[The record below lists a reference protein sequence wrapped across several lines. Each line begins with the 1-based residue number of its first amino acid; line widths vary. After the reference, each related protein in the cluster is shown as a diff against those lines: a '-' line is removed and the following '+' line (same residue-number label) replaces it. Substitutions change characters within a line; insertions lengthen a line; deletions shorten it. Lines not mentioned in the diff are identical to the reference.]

1 MITKEIWVNYIVA
14 NLFKNNEFL
23 EKCRREDA
31 NVLAGK
37 VVHIPQAGTKPEV
50 VKNRGAITAAP
61 IAVRRGDGDIV
72 YLIDE
77 YTTNAIVIPDAEK
90 VELSYDKMASVLDEH
105 ISALMDTIGDEVIFN
120 WVGPFASSN
129 GADFSISPASFVQ
142 TTGANVAAH
151 IGTGTRKLFV
161 KEDLQKARTL
171 MNKQN
176 VSREDRIA
184 LIDSEMLDQL
194 MQDADLKRRDMAL
207 ELDMKNGV
215 INRLYGFEIIERS
228 SVATHS
234 TANSVKS
241 PTATPDN
248 GDKAG
253 AVCFQKDCVE
263 AALGE
268 VKFFENPGDAL
279 YYGDVYS
286 GLVRFGGRKRRRN
299 AEGVVS
305 IIQGV

>member
-90 VELSYDKMASVLDEH
+90 AELSYDKIASVLDEH

-120 WVGPFASSN
+120 WVSPFAPSNSS
-129 GADFSISPASFVQ
+129 DFGISPAGIVQ

-184 LIDSEMLDQL
+184 LVDSEMLDQL

-228 SVATHS
+228 AVLSISNTGTYKLASAEVA
-234 TANSVKS
+234 A
-241 PTATPDN
+241 A
-248 GDKAG
+248 DKAA

>member
-37 VVHIPQAGTKPEV
+37 VVHIPQAGAKPNV
-50 VKNRGAITAAP
+50 VKNRGVINAAP
-61 IAVRRGDGDIV
+61 IAVRRTDGDIV

-77 YTTNAIVIPDAEK
+77 YTTDAIVIPDAELA
-90 VELSYDKMASVLDEH
+90 ELSYDKMASILDEH
-105 ISALMDTIGDEVIFN
+105 IAALMTSVGDDVIYN
-120 WVGPFASSN
+120 WISAFVAVSGQSSEAIAAATN
-129 GADFSISPASFVQ
+129 VL

-151 IGTGTRKLFV
+151 IGTGNRKLFV

-176 VSREDRIA
+176 VSRENRYA

-194 MQDADLKRRDMAL
+194 MQDADLKKRDMAL
-207 ELDMKNGV
+207 ELDMKNGI

-228 SVATHS
+228 SVAS
-234 TANSVKS
+234 FTAAGVVK
-241 PTATPDN
+241 TPDAEVAAT
-248 GDKAG
+248 DKAG
-253 AVCFQKDCVE
+253 AICFQKDCVE

-268 VKFFENPGDAL
+268 VKFFEDTQNPL
-279 YYGDVYS
+279 YYGDLYS
-286 GLVRFGGRKRRRN
+286 GLVRFGGRKRRKS
-299 AEGVVS
+299 AEGVIAIV
-305 IIQGV
+305 QG

>member
-23 EKCRREDA
+23 EKCRREDQ

-105 ISALMDTIGDEVIFN
+105 ISALMDTIGNEVIFN
-120 WVGPFASSN
+120 WISAFAAVSGQSSEAIAAATN
-129 GADFSISPASFVQ
+129 VF

-228 SVATHS
+228 SVAS
-234 TANSVKS
+234 FTAGVVK
-241 PTATPDN
+241 TPD
-248 GDKAG
+248 DDAAPTDRAG
-253 AVCFQKDCVE
+253 VICFQKDCVE

-305 IIQGV
+305 IVQGV